1 MRGISWASVTVAA
14 VGSIF
19 AFLVADSYVACLS
32 SMDGPFTLNLSPAL
46 ALLPDYVTA
55 NGLLSLEMG
64 PLLAGF
70 VGFIAVWL
78 AWSQMVLAAGN
89 HRYGEEHGSALW
101 GTRRYGRK
109 FADVSRKGADNNILL
124 TKNYALAVDQSKKRS
139 KFQRPRN
146 ILVIGGTGSGK
157 SFRYVIPNV
166 LQMSSDLM
174 LIDPKGTI
182 LPKVGGSLVKNGYSI
197 ACLNT
202 VDLSASS
209 GYNPI
214 VYLRDEVDI
223 LEFVECLIANTTGNK
238 EHTGDPFWEKAERL
252 LFVAL
257 TGYLIDHCPPD
268 DRSLSGLVTLLSL
281 AEAKENDE
289 SYISPLD
296 MLFRELETGMR
307 LVEVDDFEP
316 AHDDGLRGFGQSDA
330 GRFRWVRMADPVDA
344 DEDYSLMHYKMFKVA
359 AGKTLKSI
367 LISCNTR
374 MEPVIIPQVRR
385 LVSHD
390 EMNLNELGNGN
401 GKHAIFAVM
410 SDTSSTF
417 SFLHAI
423 LMWQTIHVL
432 CRKADVE
439 HGGELPRPVHLLFDE
454 FANAGR
460 LPDVEHAITTI
471 RSRNI
476 YMTIILQSMSQLESR
491 YDKDAQTIVDNCD
504 TLLYLGGKS
513 NDTNEM
519 VSKMIGKETV
529 DTVSTNVSR
538 GSNGSTSRN
547 MARVE
552 RDLIQAAE
560 VGRMDRD
567 HAIVLFSNA
576 LPLMD
581 DKYPTDKHPRWN
593 EVPGHEG
600 SKPAGLFD
608 YRTYRDER
616 RDSDKEKKE

>member
-1 MRGISWASVTVAA
+1 
-14 VGSIF
+14 
-19 AFLVADSYVACLS
+19 
-32 SMDGPFTLNLSPAL
+32 
-46 ALLPDYVTA
+46 
-55 NGLLSLEMG
+55 
-64 PLLAGF
+64 
-70 VGFIAVWL
+70 
-78 AWSQMVLAAGN
+78 
-89 HRYGEEHGSALW
+89 
-101 GTRRYGRK
+101 
-109 FADVSRKGADNNILL
+109 
-124 TKNYALAVDQSKKRS
+124 
-139 KFQRPRN
+139 
-146 ILVIGGTGSGK
+146 
-157 SFRYVIPNV
+157 
-166 LQMSSDLM
+166 
-174 LIDPKGTI
+174 
-182 LPKVGGSLVKNGYSI
+182 
-197 ACLNT
+197 
-202 VDLSASS
+202 
-209 GYNPI
+209 
-214 VYLRDEVDI
+214 
-223 LEFVECLIANTTGNK
+223 
-238 EHTGDPFWEKAERL
+238 
-252 LFVAL
+252 
-257 TGYLIDHCPPD
+257 
-268 DRSLSGLVTLLSL
+268 
-281 AEAKENDE
+281 
-289 SYISPLD
+289 
-296 MLFRELETGMR
+296 
-307 LVEVDDFEP
+307 
-316 AHDDGLRGFGQSDA
+316 
-330 GRFRWVRMADPVDA
+330 
-344 DEDYSLMHYKMFKVA
+344 
-359 AGKTLKSI
+359 
-367 LISCNTR
+367 